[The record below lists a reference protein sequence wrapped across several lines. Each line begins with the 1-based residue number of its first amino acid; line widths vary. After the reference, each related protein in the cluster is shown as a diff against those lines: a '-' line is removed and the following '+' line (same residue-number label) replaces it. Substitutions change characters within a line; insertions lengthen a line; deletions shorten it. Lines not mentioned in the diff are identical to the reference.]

1 MFDVVAL
8 GELLIDFTHSGYSPN
23 GMCLFE
29 QNPRGA
35 VANVLS
41 SLARYGLKTAFIA
54 TQAP

>member
-23 GMCLFE
+23 GMFLFG
-29 QNPRGA
+29 QK

-41 SLARYGLKTAFIA
+41 SLARYGLKTSFIA